1 MGKKPQNTDKFYLE
15 AFDRLQRL
23 KVVLRQRD

>member
-1 MGKKPQNTDKFYLE
+1 MGKKPQNTDKLYLE